1 MGGQIFVLPSLR
13 ESGGNVLVEAA
24 AHKLPIVALDMSLSH
39 IFNKHHCGLFI
50 NTDQSKEE
58 IIKQF
63 ATCLERLILDPELR
77 IELGEN
83 GYEFVNEKMTWDHM
97 MQVVYGGNNSAF

>member
-1 MGGQIFVLPSLR
+1 M
-13 ESGGNVLVEAA
+13 LVEAA

-63 ATCLERLILDPELR
+63 ATSLERIILDPELR

-97 MQVVYGGNNSAF
+97 MQAVYGGNNSAF